1 MLQDIIY
8 LDSIVFIILT
18 VFTWFNIDC
27 TWPTEFLVTVL
38 LRYYIRKNCLQLAK
52 RIQKLEFSYFTWLTD
67 KILVLTFFPD
77 GSLDKLVWYPAL
89 EVTNFM
95 KEPSGFNSQLSNS

>member
-38 LRYYIRKNCLQLAK
+38 FRYYIRKNCLQLAK

-77 GSLDKLVWYPAL
+77 GSLDKLV
-89 EVTNFM
+89 
-95 KEPSGFNSQLSNS
+95 